1 MKNHLTLAGAIALA
15 VNLIAALVNY
25 LYYRSNGNLLIGMK
39 THGGE
44 ITIEHGF
51 GGLRAVHIYG
61 MTPDAVTTHTL
72 RFSPLLFLIS
82 FCLTL
87 VVVFA
92 LLKIVRRSA

>member
-25 LYYRSNGNLLIGMK
+25 LYYRSNGNLLICMK

-92 LLKIVRRSA
+92 VLKIVRRSA